1 MTTRMYGKRP
11 RQRRSVVG
19 TGITILNSCI
29 SWSLLDAS
37 GRAWGARRS
46 RLQLPRHGHRDAMPR
61 CAPLGLGRWGGPQ
74 RVARLRGA
82 CAATRG
88 APCGEVCSGRAVEG
102 AFNVCASHFCLVC
115 LYHTTGTFSKHK
127 YVHFPDWLASTIR
140 LFVDNFFTFLC
151 WFHYDVGVAL
161 DVKCDDLNGEE
172 KMQQHEMV
180 MDTEAQ

>member
-61 CAPLGLGRWGGPQ
+61 CAPLGLERWGGP
-74 RVARLRGA
+74 RRAARLRGA

-140 LFVDNFFTFLC
+140 LFVDNFFTFYAD
-151 WFHYDVGVAL
+151 FI
-161 DVKCDDLNGEE
+161 
-172 KMQQHEMV
+172 MM
-180 MDTEAQ
+180 